1 MILSNNNSNIKE
13 LRNKKNKHDLNSYMD
28 FMAKNKMKSNSFF
41 SKSKQY
47 IKIFIPFIISVFIIL
62 FSMFLLSDLWQ

>member
-28 FMAKNKMKSNSFF
+28 FMVKNKMKEWNHRYPASYLSFQNQNS
-41 SKSKQY
+41 
-47 IKIFIPFIISVFIIL
+47 I
-62 FSMFLLSDLWQ
+62 